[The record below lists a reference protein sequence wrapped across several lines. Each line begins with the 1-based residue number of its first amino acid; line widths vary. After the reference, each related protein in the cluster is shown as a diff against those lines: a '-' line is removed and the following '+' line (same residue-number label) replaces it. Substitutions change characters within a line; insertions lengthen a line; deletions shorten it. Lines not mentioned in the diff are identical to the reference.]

1 MIPQFFVFFKEV
13 SGKKAPFLE
22 TIVLDAKM
30 FSSATQKKTLYRN
43 RVAWITPLFSYRFY
57 LLFFVQFTF
66 FFHAGDHS
74 IFGIF
79 NVLPRQPRRQFTV
92 AVR

>member
-1 MIPQFFVFFKEV
+1 MDNCARCKNFFFCN
-13 SGKKAPFLE
+13 
-22 TIVLDAKM
+22 T
-30 FSSATQKKTLYRN
+30 KKTLYYDSI
-43 RVAWITPLFSYRFY
+43 AWITPLFSYRFS

-66 FFHAGDHS
+66 FFHAGDHG

-79 NVLPRQPRRQFTV
+79 NVLPRQPCCQFAV